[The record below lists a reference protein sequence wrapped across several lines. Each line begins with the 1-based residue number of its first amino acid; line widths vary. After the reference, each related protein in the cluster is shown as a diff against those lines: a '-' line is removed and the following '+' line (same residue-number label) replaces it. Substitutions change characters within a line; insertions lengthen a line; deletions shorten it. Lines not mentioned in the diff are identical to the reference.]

1 MAKKLVPSEFKTH
14 LISQMLESVTEPANT
29 AYYAFIGDH
38 VSEGATEEE
47 VNPPI
52 ESFRKQ
58 TVETYK
64 NLILGKRITSADLQY
79 LVPRHDWES
88 GTVYE
93 MYDDET
99 IDILNKNFFVV
110 VDEESYKHVY
120 KCLYNADGA
129 PSTAKPL
136 FRDARYDAD
145 LFTSGDDYYETNDG
159 YQWKYMY
166 SINST
171 VFTKFATQKYIPV
184 TANTVIEQ
192 NANPGSIDVIRVI
205 NPGKNYTN
213 YTSGQFDVADLQR
226 TDRREYRVTRTRT
239 ATDFFANTIMYIS
252 SGTAAGEYSRI
263 ASSYYSYEDSGTY
276 VVLDQTFDFSIPL
289 DPSSKYEISPEVK
302 ITGDGQ
308 ETEFAIARTI
318 IDPDASDSIKRIE
331 MLDTGKNYS
340 FATAAISTGVLA
352 EADGSPIQV
361 STAQVRPIV
370 SPQGGHGANAAIEF
384 GSTRLCFYQKFNRG
398 EAGTVVPTNTFG
410 QFGII
415 RDPLFAN
422 VAIFYDDVT
431 GNFIENEEFIQ
442 FDKLRIAGNFQANVG
457 AQYIKL
463 TDPGDAGINSA
474 TDFGNHLKV
483 GEKLYIT
490 TGNDTVHDLVT
501 VRAGS
506 NSTAITIN
514 EELTFDSNIT
524 QVYKMNEIGTGVIA
538 NVNTPFA
545 DPKSFLANKVS
556 PNIVTDKQIV
566 STITKTSAIIRG
578 IDLNNRSN
586 GANTAAYNF
595 KVFTQMYKVVGASIN
610 ETLYQDETV
619 YQGSSLQT
627 ATMTATIHSIDIVSP
642 TQTILYLTNVVGLIN
657 TTEPINGTITNGS
670 RLNIST
676 GNTLDVFYGDIDPGS
691 GNIIYL
697 QNDIPVLRDE
707 NQSEEVRVILEF

>member
-14 LISQMLESVTEPANT
+14 LIGQMIESVTEPANT

-64 NLILGKRITSADLQY
+64 NLILGKRITSSDIQY
-79 LVPRHDWES
+79 LIPRYDWEA

-99 IDILNKNFFVV
+99 IDILNTNFFVV

-120 KCLYNADGA
+120 KCLSNNNGA
-129 PSTAKPL
+129 PSTSKPL

-145 LFTSGDDYYETNDG
+145 LFRSGDDYYETTDG

-171 VFTKFATQKYIPV
+171 LFSKFATQKYIPV
-184 TANTVIEQ
+184 VANTVVEQ

-205 NPGKNYTN
+205 NAGKNYKN
-213 YTSGQFDVADLQR
+213 YASGQFEIADLQR

-239 ATDFFANTIMYIS
+239 VTDFFANTILYITAGTS
-252 SGTAAGEYSRI
+252 SGEYARI
-263 ASSYYSYEDSGTY
+263 ANSYYSYEDSGTY

-289 DPSSKYEISPEVK
+289 DPSSRYEISPEVK

-308 ETEFAIARTI
+308 ETEFAVARAI
-318 IDPDASDSIKRIE
+318 IDPDASDSVKRVE

-340 FATAAISTGVLA
+340 FAQAIVATGVTA
-352 EADGSPIQV
+352 EADGQPIQV
-361 STAQVRPIV
+361 SPATVRPIV
-370 SPQGGHGANAAIEF
+370 APQGGHGANAAIEF
-384 GSTRLCFYQKFNRG
+384 GSTRLCFYQRFNRG
-398 EAGTVVPTNTFG
+398 ESGTVVPTNTFG

-422 VAIFYDDVT
+422 VAIFYDEVT
-431 GNFIENEEFIQ
+431 GSFIEDEEFIQ
-442 FDKLRIAGNFQANVG
+442 FDKLRIAGTFQANVG
-457 AQYIKL
+457 NQFIKL
-463 TDPGDAGINSA
+463 VDPNDAGVNSA
-474 TDFGNHLKV
+474 TDFDKHLKTN
-483 GEKLYIT
+483 EKLYIT
-490 TGNDTVHDLVT
+490 TAAGLVHDIVT

-506 NSTAITIN
+506 NTTAITIN
-514 EELTFDSNIT
+514 EDLSFDSNLT
-524 QVYKMNEIGTGVIA
+524 YVYKINETGTGVIS
-538 NVNTPFA
+538 NVNTPFT
-545 DPKSFLANKVS
+545 DPNSFLANKVN
-556 PNIVTDKQIV
+556 PNIVTNKQII
-566 STITKTSAIIRG
+566 SLTTKTSAVIRG
-578 IDLNNRSN
+578 IDLNDRAG
-586 GANTAAYNF
+586 GANTAAYDF
-595 KVFTQMYKVVGASIN
+595 KVITQMYKVIGASIN
-610 ETLYQDETV
+610 ETLYEDELV
-619 YQGSSLQT
+619 YQGTSLND
-627 ATMTATIHSIDIVSP
+627 ATMTARIHSIEVASP

-657 TTEPINGTITNGS
+657 TTVPIFGTITNGS

-676 GNTLDVFYGDIDPGS
+676 GNTLDVFYGDLDPGE

-697 QNDIPVLRDE
+697 QNDIPVSRDE
-707 NQSEEVRVILEF
+707 NQTEEVRVILEF